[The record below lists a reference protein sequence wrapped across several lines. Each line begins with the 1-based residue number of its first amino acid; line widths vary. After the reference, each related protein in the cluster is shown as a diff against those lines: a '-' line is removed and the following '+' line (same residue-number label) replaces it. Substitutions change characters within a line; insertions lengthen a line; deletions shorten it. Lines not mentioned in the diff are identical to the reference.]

1 MRQTSIIRK
10 PVLYTTAI
18 ATALGAIGA
27 LGSSVAFPA
36 LAQEATI
43 EQITVTAR
51 RREESLQDVPI
62 AVTAM
67 SGASLERAGT
77 PDLVA
82 IAKSVPNVTFEV
94 SRGTNSTLTAFIRG
108 VGQQDP
114 VAGFEAGVGL
124 YIDDV
129 YLNRPQGTVLD
140 IYDVE
145 RIEVLRGPQGT
156 LYGRNTIG
164 GAIKYVTRR
173 LSTEPE
179 FKVRGSVG
187 TFDQFDTVFTAS
199 TPISDTFRIG
209 GSIARLTRDGFGQ
222 NVNINGIDNYNKD
235 VLAMRLSAEWEPTPD
250 LFFRLSGDYSDDD
263 SDPRQ
268 GHRLIPST
276 SGDPVLDDVYD
287 TRAGLNFPKQE
298 VSGGG
303 VAFTAEWQVNDTI
316 MLKNIV
322 AYREDDSSTAI
333 DFDSLPAAD
342 VDVPA
347 VYRNKQISEE
357 FQINYSSDR
366 LNGILGFYY
375 LDASAMNEFD
385 VLLFTTLPTVLP
397 NLNATTFGD
406 SDTSTWSVFG
416 DFTYD
421 VTDQISLA
429 LGGRYTSDKRSA
441 VVKRRTLLG
450 VSEIFGGDPILFAN
464 TSDFEGSKTFKEFTP
479 RASIAWSPNE
489 DHNLYFTYSKG
500 FKGGSFDPRGLTTA
514 APDLDGD
521 GDIDAQDIFNFML
534 FEPEKVD
541 SYEVGYKA
549 QLFENRV
556 SIALSGFIADYTDVQ
571 IPGSAGFDS
580 DGDGVID
587 SFAGITSN
595 AASADIKGIEFEGQ
609 ALVANSMAR
618 QGDDL
623 TFAWTLGYLDAKYN
637 EFVDALGEDVAD
649 ERVFQNT
656 PEWTLSGTLTY
667 GTPLAIGNADGR
679 LTFLNRVSYRSKT
692 SQFETPNPYLDQ
704 PGYALWDVSL
714 VWEDDEDR
722 WQFGIHG
729 KNLTDKE
736 YIVAG
741 YNFVDGDLTPTLGQ
755 EGTLTAFY
763 GDPRTVTAT
772 VRYKF

>member
-1 MRQTSIIRK
+1 MRPANIIRK

-18 ATALGAIGA
+18 ATAFGA
-27 LGSSVAFPA
+27 LGTVASLPA
-36 LAQEATI
+36 LAQQATI

-62 AVTAM
+62 SITAM
-67 SGASLERAGT
+67 SGANLERAGV

-82 IAKSVPNVTFEV
+82 IGKSVPNVTFEV

-164 GAIKYVTRR
+164 GAIKYVTKR

-179 FKVRGSVG
+179 FKVRGSFG

-199 TPISDTFRIG
+199 TPITDTFRVG
-209 GSIARLTRDGFGQ
+209 GSIARLTRDGFGENLNQ
-222 NVNINGIDNYNKD
+222 IGIENYNKD

-250 LFFRLSGDYSDDD
+250 LFFRLSGDYTDDD

-298 VSGGG
+298 VSSGG
-303 VAFTAEWQVNDTI
+303 VAFTAEWQVNDNI
-316 MLKNIV
+316 MIKNV
-322 AYREDDSSTAI
+322 LAYREDDSSTGI

-342 VDVPA
+342 LDVPA
-347 VYRNKQISEE
+347 IYRNKQISEE

-375 LDASAMNEFD
+375 LDASASNEFD
-385 VLLFTTLPTVLP
+385 VLLFTTLPTILP

-421 VTDQISLA
+421 LTDQFSVA
-429 LGGRYTSDKRSA
+429 VGGRYTSDKRSA
-441 VVKRRTLLG
+441 VVQRRTLLG
-450 VSEIFGGDPILFAN
+450 VSEVFGGDPVLIAE
-464 TSDFEGSKTFKEFTP
+464 TSDFEGSETFKEFTP
-479 RASIAWSPNE
+479 RASVAWSPNE
-489 DHNLYFTYSKG
+489 NHNLYFTYSKG

-514 APDLDGD
+514 APDLNGD
-521 GDIDAQDIFNFML
+521 GVVSEEDIFSFMQ
-534 FEPEKVD
+534 FEPETVD
-541 SYEVGYKA
+541 SYEIGYKA

-623 TFAWTLGYLDAKYN
+623 SFAWTLGYIDAEYN

-649 ERVFQNT
+649 ERVF
-656 PEWTLSGTLTY
+656 
-667 GTPLAIGNADGR
+667 
-679 LTFLNRVSYRSKT
+679 
-692 SQFETPNPYLDQ
+692 
-704 PGYALWDVSL
+704 
-714 VWEDDEDR
+714 
-722 WQFGIHG
+722 
-729 KNLTDKE
+729 
-736 YIVAG
+736 
-741 YNFVDGDLTPTLGQ
+741 
-755 EGTLTAFY
+755 
-763 GDPRTVTAT
+763 
-772 VRYKF
+772 

>member
-18 ATALGAIGA
+18 ATVIGAIGA
-27 LGSSVAFPA
+27 LGSSVALPA

-164 GAIKYVTRR
+164 GAIKYVTKR

-303 VAFTAEWQVNDTI
+303 VAFTAEWQMNDTI
-316 MLKNIV
+316 MLKNII

-333 DFDSLPAAD
+333 DFDSLPVAD
-342 VDVPA
+342 LDVPA
-347 VYRNKQISEE
+347 VYRNKQVSEE

-385 VLLFTTLPTVLP
+385 VLLFTTLPTTLP

-421 VTDQISLA
+421 VTDQISVA

-450 VSEIFGGDPILFAN
+450 VSEVFGGDPILVAA
-464 TSDFEGSKTFKEFTP
+464 TSDFEGSETFKEFTP

-521 GDIDAQDIFNFML
+521 GDIDAEDIFNFML

-549 QLFENRV
+549 QLFKNRV

-667 GTPLAIGNADGR
+667 GTPLAIGNTDGR

-729 KNLTDKE
+729 KNLTDKK

>member
-10 PVLYTTAI
+10 PVLYTTAL
-18 ATALGAIGA
+18 ATAIGA
-27 LGSSVAFPA
+27 LGSSVALPV

-82 IAKSVPNVTFEV
+82 IGKTVPNVTFEV

-164 GAIKYVTRR
+164 GAIKYVTKR

-199 TPISDTFRIG
+199 TPISDTFRVG

-276 SGDPVLDDVYD
+276 SGDPVLKDVYN

-303 VAFTAEWQVNDTI
+303 VAFTAEWQMNDSI

-347 VYRNKQISEE
+347 IYRNKQISEE
-357 FQINYSSDR
+357 FQINYSSER

-385 VLLFTTLPTVLP
+385 VLLFTTLPTILP

-421 VTDQISLA
+421 VTDQISVA
-429 LGGRYTSDKRSA
+429 VGGRYTSDKRSA

-450 VSEIFGGDPILFAN
+450 VSEVFGGDPILFAE

-521 GDIDAQDIFNFML
+521 GDIDAEDIFNFML

-549 QLFENRV
+549 QLFNNRV

-623 TFAWTLGYLDAKYN
+623 TFAWTAGYLDAEYN
-637 EFVDALGEDVAD
+637 EFVDALGDDVAD

-656 PEWTLSGTLTY
+656 PKWTVSGTLTY
-667 GTPLAIGNADGR
+667 GTPVAIGNTDGR

-692 SQFETPNPYLDQ
+692 SQFEAPNPYLDQ